1 MTTAPAPPPLTIA
14 DFHGAASL
22 IAGPTG
28 PALRHLISLGDPGS
42 APPAGFDAHPARK
55 LRLEF
60 DDIERPSPTCRWY
73 VPCSWRD
80 VERLVAFA
88 AGVRGPTLVHCAAG
102 VSRSTAAA
110 ILLLCAQLGR
120 GREADAIA
128 TVCALRPQAWPNRR
142 ILWMGDALLELGG
155 ALIAADR
162 RWRPHLHDEPEVPAR
177 R

>member
-1 MTTAPAPPPLTIA
+1 MPSPPALPPLTIA
-14 DFHGAASL
+14 DFDGAAAL
-22 IAGPTG
+22 LAGPAG
-28 PALRHLISLGDPGS
+28 PALRHVVSLGDPGS
-42 APPAGFDAHPARK
+42 APPPGFDAHPARK

-80 VERLVAFA
+80 VERIVAFA
-88 AGVRGPTLVHCAAG
+88 AGVKGPTLVHCAAG
-102 VSRSTAAA
+102 VSRSTATA
-110 ILLLCAQLGR
+110 ILLLCAELGR

-142 ILWMGDALLELGG
+142 LLWMGDELLDLRG

-162 RWRPHLHDEPEVPAR
+162 RWRPLLRDEPELPPR